1 MSSPLSTR
9 WKQQLQELSKL
20 PAFARVVSAGNL
32 LSHVGHTIL
41 GMNTVQL
48 YMKVPGSRIPG
59 EYTHT
64 LDALSL
70 GQMTTTLSLL
80 CQLCISFG
88 LWICA
93 LKRLVCHQ
101 VTKNTITSAPS
112 TSTSDQ
118 ETVNGLRYQSPT
130 GEWWATSV
138 KSKIDRT
145 RGSGWKYR
153 AAQIK
158 LTRLSFLISPPGTTS
173 TSWWARGGPTW
184 RTCTRPTCPSTGS
197 SSVQATWC
205 GSTPAPSTGCR
216 PSAGATTSPG
226 TSDLSPVCRGLW
238 DKG

>member
-59 EYTHT
+59 EYTPT
-64 LDALSL
+64 LDAVLL
-70 GQMTTTLSLL
+70 GQKMTTL
-80 CQLCISFG
+80 CLFCKLCIRFG

-93 LKRLVCHQ
+93 LKRIVCLQ

-118 ETVNGLRYQSPT
+118 ETVNGLQYQSPT
-130 GEWWATSV
+130 GE
-138 KSKIDRT
+138 
-145 RGSGWKYR
+145 
-153 AAQIK
+153 
-158 LTRLSFLISPPGTTS
+158 
-173 TSWWARGGPTW
+173 
-184 RTCTRPTCPSTGS
+184 
-197 SSVQATWC
+197 
-205 GSTPAPSTGCR
+205 
-216 PSAGATTSPG
+216 
-226 TSDLSPVCRGLW
+226 
-238 DKG
+238 